1 MQEVSARVL
10 AAFVALFVVVD
21 PIATAPLFA
30 SLTGGHGQA
39 ERARIARR
47 AVLVAA
53 SVLGVFALVGAW
65 LLGMLGIELASF
77 RIAGGLLLFLLSV
90 DMIMVRQTGL
100 RATTPGEDQEARERA
115 DVSVFPLAIPLI
127 AGPGAMTTV
136 VLLMGTA
143 RGSLA
148 RQAEVLAVLACV
160 LLLTLACLLGA
171 GRLARFLGLTG
182 TNVVTRV
189 SGLFTAA
196 LAVQFVLDG
205 LDEAFSGAA

>member
-1 MQEVSARVL
+1 MEEVSARVL

-30 SLTGGHGQA
+30 SLTGAHAPA

-47 AVLVAA
+47 AVVVAA
-53 SVLGVFALVGAW
+53 SVLGVFALTGAW
-65 LLGMLGIELASF
+65 LLGLLGIELASF

-100 RATTPGEDQEARERA
+100 RATTPGEDREARERA

-136 VLLMGTA
+136 VLLMGAA

-148 RQAEVLAVLACV
+148 RQAEVLLVLACV

-205 LDEAFSGAA
+205 LDEAFSA